1 MAINQLTT
9 ANTFEQWLISTQQLI
24 ATANLLT
31 DGGGNTFVANTILEI
46 DGSAAQLNV
55 RTSADINDLY
65 ANTVTFN
72 VAIANTLSVAN
83 SVTVGEDLSVT
94 GNSVVNVIT
103 ANSVTISENLEVTG
117 NALFD
122 SLNVSDSVTI
132 GEDLTITGNLSVD
145 VITANTINVVNSVT
159 IGENLTI
166 AGNLSVDA
174 ITANSLNV
182 SDSVTIGEDL
192 SVTGNSVVDA
202 ITANSLNVSDSVT
215 IGEDLSVTG
224 NIVAEN
230 VEAKNFDSVNAD
242 VAEIY
247 SSDQNYDPGTVVVFR
262 GVEEITQS
270 TEYADTTV
278 AGIVST
284 SPAFIMNSE
293 ALGLAVALHG
303 RVPCKVVGKIKK
315 GDLIVTSSVPGTA
328 TKLNTGDWQPGCVIG
343 KALENYDSDQEGIIE
358 VVVGRV

>member
-65 ANTVTFN
+65 ANTATFN
-72 VAIANTLSVAN
+72 VATANTLNVAN

-122 SLNVSDSVTI
+122 SLNVVNSFVENLFVDVTTANSLNVVNSSI
-132 GEDLTITGNLSVD
+132 ENLDVD
-145 VITANTINVVNSVT
+145 VITANTINVVNSS
-159 IGENLTI
+159 IENLD
-166 AGNLSVDA
+166 VDV
-174 ITANSLNV
+174 ITANTINV
-182 SDSVTIGEDL
+182 V
-192 SVTGNSVVDA
+192 N
-202 ITANSLNVSDSVT
+202 SVT